1 MKNLFLLISLLTGTL
16 VFAQNDSINPERVS
30 YEFFSGKS
38 IDIKKNEGSI
48 YPEMISGDKIVFQYS
63 KQHAERPAIS
73 DDEMFESVLFEV
85 DSTWK
90 RFTFKKKMALSKAT
104 YQLGCFCIGR
114 GYHIIDGGYIKGR
127 KLTNGNYLIEADVF
141 IKYDTG
147 VKKKIK
153 FKGEFKAV
161 NAG

>member
-63 KQHAERPAIS
+63 KQHTERPAIS
-73 DDEMFESVLFEV
+73 DDEMYESVLFEV

-90 RFTFKKKMALSKAT
+90 KFTFKKKMALSKAT

>member
-1 MKNLFLLISLLTGTL
+1 MRNLFLLISLLTGTL
-16 VFAQNDSINPERVS
+16 IFAQNDSINPERVS

-63 KQHAERPAIS
+63 KQHAERAAIS
-73 DDEMFESVLFEV
+73 DDEMYESVLFEV

-90 RFTFKKKMALSKAT
+90 KFIFKKKMALSKAT

-114 GYHIIDGGYIKGR
+114 GYHVIDGGYIKGR

>member
-1 MKNLFLLISLLTGTL
+1 MKNLFLLISLLIGTF

-63 KQHAERPAIS
+63 IQHAERPAIS

-85 DSTWK
+85 DSNWK
-90 RFTFKKKMALSKAT
+90 KFTFKKKMALSKAT

-114 GYHIIDGGYIKGR
+114 GYHVIDGGYIKGK

-153 FKGEFKAV
+153 FKGEFKSV

>member
-90 RFTFKKKMALSKAT
+90 KFTFKKKMALSKAT

-153 FKGEFKAV
+153 FKGEFIAV